1 MLSSAATVSKTALD
15 KYLANKN
22 GPTPPPTNN
31 NNNTT
36 DTDTPTDSQTK
47 KDQ

>member
-22 GPTPPPTNN
+22 GATPPPSTN
-31 NNNTT
+31 T
-36 DTDTPTDSQTK
+36 DATSEADPQTK